1 MADDEAAAAGAGAVT
16 VNLTNPEDE
25 ILIPIISLSNSMSWY
40 YFFLWMH
47 CTNISQR
54 WILHIHNS
62 SSAQQQQ
69 QNQHHPSCNNSI
81 NRTFMLFWMHHQTL
95 DISYAPAVPFC
106 SNNKTTSVRKRCLK
120 RLTCTYTYSSE
131 VNAET
136 LGCSFRLNAK
146 KLNMRINS
154 SGCVTN

>member
-95 DISYAPAVPFC
+95 DIFYMRPPFH
-106 SNNKTTSVRKRCLK
+106 SAAITKQHQLERDV
-120 RLTCTYTYSSE
+120 
-131 VNAET
+131 
-136 LGCSFRLNAK
+136 
-146 KLNMRINS
+146 
-154 SGCVTN
+154 